1 MKLRL
6 YNSDP
11 ALTELHIFN
20 DTYCVVIHLSKDL
33 CTIIKNHRD
42 IILEDE
48 SVINNCIQINTY
60 LEHITTDK
68 VRIYSS
74 YKEDNINSFELNI
87 ESKNYLLI
95 FDLKTFQFE
104 FWRNDQLDL
113 YDLTIA
119 NDRQIIENALNMI
132 QEEWS

>member
-6 YNSDP
+6 YNS
-11 ALTELHIFN
+11 TELHIFN
-20 DTYCVVIHLSKDL
+20 DTYCVVIDLKKDA
-33 CTIIKNHRD
+33 CTIIKNHRE

-48 SVINNCIQINTY
+48 PTSYNCIQINTY
-60 LEHITTDK
+60 LEHITTDR

-74 YKEDNINSFELNI
+74 YKEDNRNNIELNI

-95 FDLKTFQFE
+95 FNLKTYRFE

-119 NDRQIIENALNMI
+119 NDRQIIQNALQMI